1 MAQGYAVFIGLVV
14 IAALCVASWFLAPKG
29 ENQVSVY
36 QSRRCDAC
44 QAACDSTAD
53 PFFLQT
59 LAILCYPGHRELL
72 PYVGDYVPR
81 PTSPSY
87 CAEKKRYP
95 RRAPPLDTR
104 LEYMPRKSWKDDEGC
119 CDGTVVILHCWTF
132 ET

>member
-36 QSRRCDAC
+36 PSRRCDSS
-44 QAACDSTAD
+44 QAACDNTAD
-53 PFFLQT
+53 PFSLQT
-59 LAILCYPGHRELL
+59 LAILCYSGHRELL

-81 PTSPSY
+81 STSPSY

-95 RRAPPLDTR
+95 RRAPPLDIH
-104 LEYMPRKSWKDDEGC
+104 L
-119 CDGTVVILHCWTF
+119 
-132 ET
+132 